1 MKTFTIN
8 CHLIEKYNA
17 EITLQA
23 DNEFQAKEIVKTMAL
38 EGVSSDET
46 GEFDWDYYGSEF
58 EVIETNEVK

>member
-46 GEFDWDYYGSEF
+46 GEFDWYYYG
-58 EVIETNEVK
+58 T